1 MNEIM
6 GTTFLED
13 GKWLLR
19 HEGGAGNKVPLLAPQ
34 IILVQ
39 LQDGQAQIFEGSYG
53 LDHRGVVVAAHVVAI
68 KTFRKAGTDPVQ
80 SP

>member
-6 GTTFLED
+6 GTTFLEN

-19 HEGGAGNKVPLLAPQ
+19 HEGGAGNKVPLLSPKEV
-34 IILVQ
+34 LVQ
-39 LQDGQAQIFEGSYG
+39 LKHGQAQIFEGSYG
-53 LDHRGVVVAAHVVAI
+53 RDHRGVEIAAHVVSI
-68 KTFRKAGTDPVQ
+68 KTFEKASTDPVQ